1 MRAFTKNDMKD
12 STLQKLIDDL
22 QQAVHTF
29 FCTIDTGYVY
39 PDEISGINH
48 DIYSQ
53 INKLYDRQEEVMT
66 TDQEAA
72 LCLALLMGYSV
83 SMYANP
89 EDEEKRKSVLV
100 HSHRVLNS
108 LPSSSLKHQ
117 LQDQLLKME

>member
-12 STLQKLIDDL
+12 STLQELIDDL
-22 QQAVHTF
+22 QQTVYTF
-29 FCTIDTGYVY
+29 FSTIDTGYVY

-66 TDQEAA
+66 IDQEAA

>member
-1 MRAFTKNDMKD
+1 MKD
-12 STLQKLIDDL
+12 STLQELIDDL
-22 QQAVHTF
+22 QQTVLTF
-29 FCTIDTGYVY
+29 FSTIDTGYVY

-100 HSHRVLNS
+100 HSHRVLIS

>member
-12 STLQKLIDDL
+12 STLQELIDDL
-22 QQAVHTF
+22 QQTVHTF
-29 FCTIDTGYVY
+29 FSTIDTGYVY

-53 INKLYDRQEEVMT
+53 INNLYDRQEEVMT